1 MQQKRLVKSDL
12 RKSLPKGLN
21 TQQKLDLLRKRTA
34 LASTIHPKKAR
45 RPRTIGAIRAGPFP
59 LKKIESLSFVNAH
72 SPNFSFAQK
81 IVKIFWK
88 SQTGEIEPSPSEQQA
103 LVNLTNNILRAE
115 KIKEK
120 VKFFGVQEQVLEK
133 YSKL

>member
-34 LASTIHPKKAR
+34 LASTLRPKKAA
-45 RPRTIGAIRAGPFP
+45 RPRTIGAIGAGPFSEA
-59 LKKIESLSFVNAH
+59 KIRNLTFLNQK

-81 IVKIFWK
+81 VVKVFWK
-88 SQTGEIEPSPSEQQA
+88 SQTGEISPSPSEQQA